1 MQGNKPLSSAT
12 GLLASAA
19 ILLSGATAAHADF
32 RLTILHNN
40 DGESQLINA
49 GSGDLENFGGIARFG
64 RVVRNLR
71 LEGDA
76 EGSTVLLSSGDNFLA
91 GPEFNV
97 SLERGIP
104 FFDSLGLDLIGYD
117 AFALGNHEF
126 DFNPD
131 VLCDFIDGF
140 ATFPT
145 QTKFLSS
152 NLDFT
157 NEPCLAAREAA
168 NQVGAFRVIE
178 RDGEQI
184 GIVGATTA
192 DLDTISSPR
201 DVIIND
207 VLPAVQRNVNA
218 LRLAGI
224 NKIILISHL
233 QSISEEQELISQL
246 RGVDVVI
253 AGGGD
258 ELLGTEGDT
267 LIVPGDDEDGFF
279 GPYPLTQTDAL
290 GREVPVVTTP
300 GNYKYVGRLVVDFD
314 DAGNVLSVDP
324 KSGLVRVAGGDNE
337 DAVEPL
343 AFLEAL
349 VVDPVEAGV
358 QELAETIIAT
368 TEVGLDG
375 IRSNIRTEETNLGN
389 LIADAFLSQ
398 ATELAPLFGAPTP
411 DVALANGGGI
421 RNDDI
426 RGPGDV
432 TALDTFDIL
441 PFSNLLTVVPN
452 ISRENFKEILEN
464 AVSAVEFTSGRFAQ
478 VGGFTMTYD
487 PMAQAQ
493 DIEDGVIVVAGER
506 VVDVTLNDGTVIV
519 AGGMVQAGDALN
531 IAIVDFLA
539 RGGDEYPFNG
549 AEFTNLGVSYQQ
561 ALRNFI
567 EGDLGAVITAADY
580 PEGGEGRIV
589 ELN

>member
-1 MQGNKPLSSAT
+1 MHAYKHMLGAT
-12 GLLASAA
+12 SLLVAGALVSASAQ
-19 ILLSGATAAHADF
+19 ADL

-49 GSGDLENFGGIARFG
+49 GSGELEDFGGIARFA
-64 RVVRNLR
+64 RVVRDLR
-71 LEGDA
+71 TEGDA
-76 EGSTVLLSSGDNFLA
+76 EGATVVLGSGDQFLA

-97 SLERGIP
+97 SLERGVP
-104 FFDSLGLDLIGYD
+104 FYDALGLDLIGYD
-117 AFALGNHEF
+117 ALALGNHEF

-131 VLCDFIDGF
+131 VLCQFIDGF
-140 ATFPT
+140 AAFPT
-145 QTKFLSS
+145 TTKFVSA

-157 NEPCLAAREAA
+157 NEPCLAARESA
-168 NQVGAFRVIE
+168 NVLGDFRVVE
-178 RDGEQI
+178 KNGELI

-207 VLPAVQRNVNA
+207 VLPAVQRAVNA

-233 QSISEEQELISQL
+233 QSITEEQELATQL
-246 RGVDVVI
+246 RGVDVI
-253 AGGGD
+253 IGGGGD
-258 ELLGTEGDT
+258 ELLGDEDT

-279 GPYPLTQTDAL
+279 GPYPLTETDAL
-290 GREVPVVTTP
+290 GREVPIVVTP
-300 GNYKYVGRLVVDFD
+300 GSYKYVGRLVVDFD
-314 DAGNVLSVDP
+314 DDGIVTNIDS
-324 KSGLVRVAGGDNE
+324 KSGLVRVAGGDNA
-337 DAVEPL
+337 DAVDGLP
-343 AFLEAL
+343 FVQAL
-349 VVDPVEAGV
+349 VVDPVIAGV
-358 QELAETIIAT
+358 EELAETVIAT

-398 ATELAPLFGAPTP
+398 ATELALEFGAPAP

-426 RGPGDV
+426 RGPGDI

-441 PFSNLLTVVPN
+441 PFSNLLTIVPN
-452 ISRENFKEILEN
+452 VSRESFKEILEN

-478 VGGFTMTYD
+478 IGGFTMTYD
-487 PMAQAQ
+487 PAAQAQ
-493 DIEDGVIVVAGER
+493 DIEDGVIVVTGER
-506 VVDVTLNDGTVIV
+506 VIDAVLADGTVLV
-519 AGGMVQAGDALN
+519 ENGAVQAGDALN

-539 RGGDEYPFNG
+539 RGGDEYPFG
-549 AEFTNLGVSYQQ
+549 DAEFTILGVSYQQ

-567 EGDLGAVITAADY
+567 EGDLAGVVTAADY

-589 ELN
+589 ALD